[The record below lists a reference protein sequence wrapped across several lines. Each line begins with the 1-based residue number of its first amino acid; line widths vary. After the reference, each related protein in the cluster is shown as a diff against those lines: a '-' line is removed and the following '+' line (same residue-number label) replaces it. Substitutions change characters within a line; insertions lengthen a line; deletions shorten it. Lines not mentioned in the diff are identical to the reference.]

1 MRCFLKLQNLQPCN
15 PAAGAGRQRRRRRC
29 RAPTGFCLP
38 ARVRRRRR
46 LQLGPAVSDGTAS
59 KSPGMVDGVGRGGDG
74 ATGRQ
79 WASTSLTR
87 H

>member
-59 KSPGMVDGVGRGGDG
+59 KLPGMGDGVEGV
-74 ATGRQ
+74 ATGRRGGNGRQ
-79 WASTSLTR
+79 HR
-87 H
+87 